1 MTDGLPQPQRFLA
14 VLTLSIAISMAVL
27 DGTIVNVALP
37 TMAHELSVT
46 PASAIWIINAYQLAV
61 TVSLLPLAALGD
73 SLGYKRV
80 YIAGLALFTVA
91 SLLCAQMDT
100 LASLA
105 CMRVLQGLGAAGIM
119 SVNIALV
126 RFVYPSERLGVGVG
140 YASLV
145 VAASS
150 AAGPSVAAAILAWAP
165 WQGLFLVNLPLGLLA
180 LALGLRAL
188 PQTPRSRRPIDLSS
202 VLLNA
207 LCFGLL
213 TAGLTQFSHRDQ
225 ALPAMLMAAAG
236 LLIGAV
242 FVRREWRH
250 THPLLPLDLLR
261 MPVFSLSLITSVCSF
276 AAQTMAAVALP
287 FYFVQGLGRTS
298 SETGLLMTPW
308 PLMTALIAPLAGR
321 LSDRLAPERISALG
335 LLLMSGGLFSLQ
347 GLGAAPAGWDIS
359 WRLGLCGLGFGLFQS
374 PNNRVI
380 VGSAPR
386 ERSGGASGLQS
397 MGRLLGQSLGAVAV
411 ALAFGLLHDS
421 SALGVTLLGAALALV
436 AAAAS
441 VMRKPGPPR

>member
-14 VLTLSIAISMAVL
+14 VLTLSIAICMAVL

-37 TMAHELSVT
+37 TMAHELAVS
-46 PASAIWIINAYQLAV
+46 PAEAIWIVNAYQLAV

-73 SLGYKRV
+73 RLGYRKV
-80 YIAGLALFTVA
+80 YLGGLALFTLA
-91 SLLCAQMDT
+91 SLLCAQMHT
-100 LASLA
+100 LWALA
-105 CMRVLQGLGAAGIM
+105 GMRVLQGLGSAGIM

-126 RFVYPSERLGVGVG
+126 RFVYPRERLGVGVG

-150 AAGPSVAAAILAWAP
+150 AAGPSVAAAILAVAP
-165 WQGLFLVNLPLGLLA
+165 WQWLFLVNLPLGLLA
-180 LALGLRAL
+180 LAVGLRTL
-188 PQTPRSRRPIDLSS
+188 PRTPRSGRSIDLRS
-202 VLLNA
+202 VVLNA

-213 TAGLTQFSHRDQ
+213 IAGLSGFSRPDHGPWM
-225 ALPAMLMAAAG
+225 LAMVAAG
-236 LLIGAV
+236 LLAGTV

-250 THPLLPLDLLR
+250 ASPLLPLDLLR
-261 MPVFSLSLITSVCSF
+261 MPVFSLSLVTSICSF

-287 FYFVQGLGRTS
+287 FYFEQGLGRS
-298 SETGLLMTPW
+298 NSETGLLMTPW
-308 PLMTALIAPLAGR
+308 PLMTALIAPVAGR

-335 LLLMSGGLFSLQ
+335 LLVMAAGLISLQ
-347 GLGAAPAGWDIS
+347 TLGELPAAWDIS

-374 PNNRVI
+374 PNNKVI
-380 VGSAPR
+380 VGSAPP

-411 ALAFGLLHDS
+411 ALAFGLGHPPAS
-421 SALGVTLLGAALALV
+421 LGVTLVAAVLALV
-436 AAAAS
+436 AAGAG
-441 VMRKPGPPR
+441 VMRRMQPAP